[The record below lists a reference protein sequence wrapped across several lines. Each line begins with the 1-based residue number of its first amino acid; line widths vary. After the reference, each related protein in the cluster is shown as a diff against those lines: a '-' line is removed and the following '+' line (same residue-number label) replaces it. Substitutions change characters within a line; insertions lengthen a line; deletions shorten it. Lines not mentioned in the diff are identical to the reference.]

1 MWKYKFSKVFNKV
14 NTTIAAIRDFGRLVF
29 THVCTC
35 LFFCVF
41 NLLQVSVKEKLP
53 KNDPTSWVLL
63 RPLRNIHR
71 LQKYNWLPLP
81 LNRFSVCPFP
91 CGQKMSG
98 ESFRR
103 CTKGEI
109 SRGECCM
116 LGSDDTAWSPKK
128 ICSQQVGCTTLWDPQ
143 HDHWKLLMSGSVEN
157 SWKNHIQMMEI

>member
-35 LFFCVF
+35 FFFCVF
-41 NLLQVSVKEKLP
+41 NLLRVPIKEKLQ

-157 SWKNHIQMMEI
+157 S